1 MPPSVCFTPAVTPSE
16 PFAAWPAGQLS
27 VLSAPSVQSDPASA
41 DSNEEN
47 TLVVPEPS
55 ARWKDLTAVL
65 GSDAPGLSALISGA
79 SQVLTVPWKM
89 PARVLADKLRLLR
102 PLTLKMIAMPPAVTG
117 NMSALPL
124 HRWSAVACSS
134 GFIVTSEPA

>member
-16 PFAAWPAGQLS
+16 PFAAWPARQLR
-27 VLSAPSVQSDPASA
+27 VFLGARFQSDPASA

-79 SQVLTVPWKM
+79 SQVLTAPWRM
-89 PARVLADKLRLLR
+89 PARVLAERLRLLT
-102 PLTLKMIAMPPAVTG
+102 PLTL
-117 NMSALPL
+117 
-124 HRWSAVACSS
+124 
-134 GFIVTSEPA
+134 